1 MLTPVDIADATAS
14 AAADAEETDRVKR
27 TELAHR
33 HGEFFLSLLV
43 GGCGLPESLCEASA
57 GASSTASYSLTGS

>member
-27 TELAHR
+27 TELAQR
-33 HGEFFLSLLV
+33 QREFFLSLLV
-43 GGCGLPESLCEASA
+43 GGCGLPESLCEAFCWCIFSRIILA
-57 GASSTASYSLTGS
+57 DW